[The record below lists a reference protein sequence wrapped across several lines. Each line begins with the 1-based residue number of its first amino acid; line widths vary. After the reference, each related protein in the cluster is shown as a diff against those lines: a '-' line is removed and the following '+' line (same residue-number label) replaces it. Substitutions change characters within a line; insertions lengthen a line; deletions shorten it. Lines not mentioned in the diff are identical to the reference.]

1 VVTGELDVRKAALS
15 LPEEDGVQAP
25 EDLMAEAEEPEPEEG
40 EG

>member
-15 LPEEDGVQAP
+15 LPEEDVVEAP
-25 EDLMAEAEEPEPEEG
+25 KDVVDETEQPEPEEG